1 MNQARLEAMNAPSS
15 LSEVVS
21 AEGQVLGR
29 PKGRLGLF
37 GSRHEAILAR
47 VSGERHV
54 LDPSGGA
61 ENPTAP

>member
-15 LSEVVS
+15 LSEVVG

-47 VSGERHV
+47 VSRERHV
-54 LDPSGGA
+54 LDP
-61 ENPTAP
+61 